1 VDPDAALQ
9 EDAAQTPRQPGG
21 MDGCAGFVSTP
32 AWKTG
37 ESTKARTSS
46 GERTVTMSD
55 SPIRST
61 AMMRS
66 AHAPICAVEDATVS
80 DPSAANQASI
90 SCSVQNRPMSSTLS

>member
-1 VDPDAALQ
+1 
-9 EDAAQTPRQPGG
+9 
-21 MDGCAGFVSTP
+21 M
-32 AWKTG
+32 
-37 ESTKARTSS
+37 
-46 GERTVTMSD
+46 MSD

-61 AMMRS
+61 AMTRS